1 MLIETAIKNY
11 ILEEVIRYTNVDSF
25 EENCKKALSYY
36 KRHQVNSN
44 NYKKE
49 FKKMLNTKN
58 RFYSNIEREYGRQ
71 NNIITHF
78 YHSDRNLP
86 IWVVF
91 EIISM
96 GDLGSFAS
104 SLDLTIKKN
113 ISLSLNLYQ
122 PMDTDG
128 LVAEKMI
135 YTLKDLRNA
144 IAHNNII
151 FDTRFKNSNIDN
163 VIGNMIRQESRVNNI
178 DFNSIFD
185 YFALIV
191 YLMEK
196 LKVTKTEI
204 KNLIKNF
211 KNEVSSFESKVN
223 TADFFKIFHSSYH
236 QKLTDLENYIVNY

>member
-1 MLIETAIKNY
+1 
-11 ILEEVIRYTNVDSF
+11 
-25 EENCKKALSYY
+25 
-36 KRHQVNSN
+36 
-44 NYKKE
+44 
-49 FKKMLNTKN
+49 
-58 RFYSNIEREYGRQ
+58 
-71 NNIITHF
+71 
-78 YHSDRNLP
+78 
-86 IWVVF
+86 
-91 EIISM
+91 
-96 GDLGSFAS
+96 
-104 SLDLTIKKN
+104 
-113 ISLSLNLYQ
+113 
-122 PMDTDG
+122 MDTDG

-223 TADFFKIFHSSYH
+223 TADFF
-236 QKLTDLENYIVNY
+236 